1 MGTWADSNNVF
12 GASRRHM
19 RNPVPRDEIYEK
31 AYVVDEEEKLRG
43 NMGMIY
49 GLEMKKSLCPKDWM
63 Q

>member
-1 MGTWADSNNVF
+1 
-12 GASRRHM
+12 M